1 MPCIDANDGEF
12 NPTKLM
18 PKPACHRARLKAD
31 TLRQWRMFTKQLGQ
45 IAGIRLGLSFKNHLT
60 SLVDYAHRSLSLRDI
75 QSDVLLHDSSS
86 ESFDCEK
93 LDDNGASCHERRPQ
107 LRHRFQISYDRL
119 KAHSRAALDPRGA
132 KLCG

>member
-12 NPTKLM
+12 NPTKLV

-45 IAGIRLGLSFKNHLT
+45 IAGIRLGLSFKNRLT

-75 QSDVLLHDSSS
+75 QSDVLPPDSSS
-86 ESFDCEK
+86 ESLDCE
-93 LDDNGASCHERRPQ
+93 NSTITQ
-107 LRHRFQISYDRL
+107 LPPTSADRNYVIVF
-119 KAHSRAALDPRGA
+119 KFDPRIA
-132 KLCG
+132 SSADVTLMAPL